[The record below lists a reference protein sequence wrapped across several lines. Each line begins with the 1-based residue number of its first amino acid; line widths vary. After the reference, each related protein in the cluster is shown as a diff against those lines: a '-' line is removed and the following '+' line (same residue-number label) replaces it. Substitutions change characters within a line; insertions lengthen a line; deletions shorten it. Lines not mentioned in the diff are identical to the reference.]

1 MSTATP
7 AGPITLS
14 AYLTK
19 LIGANEKAVFRT
31 RKHVIVIARAL
42 LGGIVAAIII
52 VGGALFVST
61 ATGPIGLILGALVV
75 LPLWQVVTTLVRWQ
89 NEEYIVTNRRVIKVE
104 GVVSK
109 HVFDSSLEKI
119 NDVELDQ
126 SWLGRLLNYG
136 DVEIITGSDIGENK
150 FTHLANPIGFKLAL
164 LNQKEALGTVT
175 DFGAREKRVLTSDA
189 PTKGDIPELI
199 AELDELRQKGII
211 SQTEF
216 DVKKAELL
224 MRL

>member
-1 MSTATP
+1 M
-7 AGPITLS
+7 
-14 AYLTK
+14 
-19 LIGANEKAVFRT
+19 
-31 RKHVIVIARAL
+31 IVIARAL

-199 AELDELRQKGII
+199 AE
-211 SQTEF
+211 
-216 DVKKAELL
+216 
-224 MRL
+224 